1 MPFEFKIDKKVR
13 AALDDYAN
21 GRPVSMTFVNSYED
35 GKQAVLTK
43 VATPLSKIYKND
55 YGHSILVVFDT
66 LTADELNKY
75 DTMASRL
82 IPNGFTYKKLLTE
95 DDKLF
100 LKLKIKDQKYEA
112 AEWLSHEDDYDFEG
126 ANLAVTFNLSV
137 WINFESK
144 TAGAFLKLISLS
156 LLKA

>member
-1 MPFEFKIDKKVR
+1 MPFEFRIDKKVR

-21 GRPVSMTFVNSYED
+21 GRPGSMTFVNSYED
-35 GKQAVLTK
+35 GKQAVLNK

-55 YGHSILVVFDT
+55 YGHSILVIFDT
-66 LTADELNKY
+66 ITADELNKY

-82 IPNGFTYKKLLTE
+82 IPNGFSYKKLLNE

-100 LKLKIKDQKYEA
+100 LKLKIKDHKYEA
-112 AEWLSHEDDYDFEG
+112 AQWLNPEDDYDFEG
-126 ANLAVTFNLSV
+126 SNLNLCFNLSV

-144 TAGAFLKLISLS
+144 TSGAFLKLISLT
-156 LLKA
+156 KV